1 MKFCIQR
8 ELLNQATLR
17 VQGVLQERSLAFIT
31 IRAQN
36 EHTLEFAAMD
46 RAFAIFSQFKG
57 EISEPGFI
65 VIQAKLF
72 SELVKELPDGPV
84 QLTTVGKHLLI
95 ESRVNS
101 EFAMKIPLIDNQ
113 VWQDPPSL
121 AQGSSAELPS
131 VKLSY
136 MIEQVQ
142 FCVTTDSTRT
152 YGTVAFLHR
161 PHGQVCRLVGTD
173 GYRLSYCE
181 VEGVLPED
189 FLKNGVALCKRSLS
203 ELHRM
208 CQEGF
213 EKVKLSLSLDETT
226 LLAEVPD
233 YQLYMRLTQIKYPSY
248 YAVIPNKKMESVV
261 VNRHQLHSTAR
272 RVLLAADKSKAL
284 HMNFHESALT
294 LNSKNTGSHEGK
306 ETLVLPEY
314 RGTAFEVAIN
324 GKYLMDVFTTVES
337 DQLNLQFNHESN
349 EAPIVI
355 EPRSELSDCRSKHVL
370 VPIKQH

>member
-1 MKFCIQR
+1 MKFCIPR
-8 ELLNQATLR
+8 ELLNLATLR
-17 VQGVLQERSLAFIT
+17 IQGVLQERSVAFVA
-31 IRAQN
+31 IRADNSQ
-36 EHTLEFAAMD
+36 TLEFAAMD
-46 RAFAIFSQFKG
+46 RAFAIFSSFKAD
-57 EISEPGFI
+57 ISEQGLI

-84 QLTTVGKHLLI
+84 LLSTVGKYLLV

-101 EFAMKIPLIDNQ
+101 EFAMKIPLIDDQ
-113 VWQDPPSL
+113 VWQDPPTL
-121 AQGSSAELPS
+121 VQGRSAELPS
-131 VKLSY
+131 VKLAY

-142 FCVTTDSTRT
+142 FCVTADSTRT
-152 YGTVAFLHR
+152 YGTVAYLHR

-181 VEGVLPED
+181 IEGLLPED

-248 YAVIPNKKMESVV
+248 YAVIPKKKMENVI

-272 RVLLAADKSKAL
+272 RVLLAADKSKSL
-284 HMNFHESALT
+284 HMSFHDSALT
-294 LNSKNTGSHEGK
+294 LNSKNTGNHEGK
-306 ETLVLPEY
+306 ETLPLPEY
-314 RGTAFEVAIN
+314 HGSPFEVAIN

-337 DQLNLQFNHESN
+337 DSLTLQFNQESN

-355 EPRSELSDCRSKHVL
+355 EPKNELADCRSKHVL